1 MHWLLLFV
9 MIITLTPTVSA
20 QRPAI
25 VREVRSAIA
34 AGDFGR
40 AQKSLDA
47 YAVKDSGYLE
57 AMSWMARGHL
67 AAKRLD
73 EAESYAGKTQAQV
86 LDLLKTRALDA
97 DNSLPLALGA
107 SIEVQALVMNER
119 GQRSDAVAF
128 LAGELKRWH
137 DTSIRTRIQKNLHLI
152 SLVGKP
158 APALSTKEYLG
169 AAPPSIASLKG
180 RKVLLFF
187 WAHWCGDCKAQ
198 APILARIRKEVPE
211 SKLAI
216 VAPTQTYGYVE
227 GGNEAPRAEEIGY
240 IKGVFEKYYS
250 RIGGLT
256 VPLSEENFKAWGSS
270 TTPTMVLFDEGGVV
284 SLYHPGR
291 MTYEELAAAL
301 GM

>member
-1 MHWLLLFV
+1 MHLFLLFV

-20 QRPAI
+20 QRPQI
-25 VREVRSAIA
+25 VRDVRSAIA
-34 AGDFGR
+34 AGDFGK

-47 YAVKDSGYLE
+47 YATKDSGYLE

-67 AAKRLD
+67 AAKRFD
-73 EAESYAGKTQAQV
+73 DAESYAVKTQAQA
-86 LDLLKTRALDA
+86 LALLKSRGLDA
-97 DNSLPLALGA
+97 DTSLPLALGA

-119 GQRSDAVAF
+119 AQRSEAVAF

-137 DTSIRTRIQKNLHLI
+137 ETSIRTRIQKNLHLI

-158 APALSTKEYLG
+158 APALLTKEHLG
-169 AAPPSIASLKG
+169 AVPPTLASLKG
-180 RKVLLFF
+180 RKTLLFF
-187 WAHWCGDCKAQ
+187 WAHWCGDCKAE
-198 APILARIRKEVPE
+198 APILARIRSEIPE

-216 VAPTQTYGYVE
+216 LAPTQPYGYVE

-250 RIGGLT
+250 RIGGVT

-270 TTPTMVLFDEGGVV
+270 TTPTMVLIDEGGVV
-284 SLYHPGR
+284 RLYHPGK